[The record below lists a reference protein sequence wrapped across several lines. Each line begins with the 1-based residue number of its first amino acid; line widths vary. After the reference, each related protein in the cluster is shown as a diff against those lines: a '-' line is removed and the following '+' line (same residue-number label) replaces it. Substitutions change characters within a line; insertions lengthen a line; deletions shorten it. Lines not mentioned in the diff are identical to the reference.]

1 MNPYDKAYELAEAVR
16 KSEIVERMR
25 AARQRIEQDT
35 AMFTMVQDFRK
46 RQWELQ
52 RRELAGESL
61 REDEQQGLQKLA
73 EVVMLNRDAREYME
87 AEHQLEVMLWDI
99 QGILAKTTEDSLLPH
114 PAGQLAEETDTAR

>member
-1 MNPYDKAYELAEAVR
+1 LNPYDKAYELAEAVR

-35 AMFTMVQDFRK
+35 ATFTMVQDFRK